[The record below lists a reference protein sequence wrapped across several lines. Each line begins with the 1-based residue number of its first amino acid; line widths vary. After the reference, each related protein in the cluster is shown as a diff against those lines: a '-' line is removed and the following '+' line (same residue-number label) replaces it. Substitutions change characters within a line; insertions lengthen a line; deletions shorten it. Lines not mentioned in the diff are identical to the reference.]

1 MLSNY
6 FGIFI
11 IPPPTIRK
19 YLKRLHNASEFKG
32 SFVFFHK
39 LYVSGVS
46 TRNLLSNLSIPE
58 ILWAQKEIVWC
69 RKTWKIRIALV
80 LGQYQIFWTNRSM
93 FTWLKYKT
101 ILMTKNILVNRDIS
115 WNDNYIMDIEVI
127 YIVNTKTFKNQ

>member
-1 MLSNY
+1 MFSVKLLWNIHYSTSYDNEV
-6 FGIFI
+6 
-11 IPPPTIRK
+11 
-19 YLKRLHNASEFKG
+19 KRLHSASEFKG

-58 ILWAQKEIVWC
+58 TLWAQKEIVWC

-80 LGQYQIFWTNRSM
+80 LGQYQIFWTNRLM

-101 ILMTKNILVNRDIS
+101 ILVTKKYSCHQGCILKWQIPNRYWS
-115 WNDNYIMDIEVI
+115 Y
-127 YIVNTKTFKNQ
+127 KH